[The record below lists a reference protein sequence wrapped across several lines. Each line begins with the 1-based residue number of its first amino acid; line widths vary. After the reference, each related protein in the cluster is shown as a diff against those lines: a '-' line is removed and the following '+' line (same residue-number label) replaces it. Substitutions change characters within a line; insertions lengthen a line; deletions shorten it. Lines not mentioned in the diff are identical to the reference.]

1 MSDTTGGA
9 NADVRALAKL
19 ARVDL
24 TDAEVTKLEAE
35 LPAIIGFVDQIQKV
49 SAELPKAV
57 TPKHHNVMRVDANP
71 HETGAYTETLLS
83 AAPNRVGNQVAV
95 KQVVSRNRAS
105 HT

>member
-1 MSDTTGGA
+1 M
-9 NADVRALAKL
+9 RALAKL

-35 LPAIIGFVDQIQKV
+35 LPAILDFVDQIQKI

-57 TPKHHNVMRVDANP
+57 TPRHHNVMRDDANP
-71 HETGAYTETLLS
+71 HETGSYTEVLLS
-83 AAPNRVGNQVAV
+83 AAPNRIGNQIAV

-105 HT
+105 HK